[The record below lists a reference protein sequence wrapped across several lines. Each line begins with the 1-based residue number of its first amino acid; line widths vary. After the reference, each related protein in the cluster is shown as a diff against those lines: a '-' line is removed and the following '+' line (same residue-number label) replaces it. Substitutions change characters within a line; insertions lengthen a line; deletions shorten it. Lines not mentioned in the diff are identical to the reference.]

1 MANYKPNY
9 SGLLIHSKN
18 KSKNVLKK
26 VDDTIKRMIKDQVNI
41 NFNTVSLESG
51 VSKAFL
57 YKNMELRNRIE
68 MLRRQQEGLSSPK
81 QVKRNMSDASKD
93 VIIASLRNR
102 IMNLETENK
111 QLKEQL
117 KIHFGQV
124 YDDINE

>member
-1 MANYKPNY
+1 MANHKPNY
-9 SGLLIHSKN
+9 SGLLKHSKN
-18 KSKNVLKK
+18 KSKNVLNK
-26 VDDTIKRMIKDQVNI
+26 VDDTIKRMIKNQLNI

-57 YKNMELRNRIE
+57 YKNMELRNRID
-68 MLRRQQEGLSSPK
+68 MLRQQQEGLSSPK

-102 IMNLETENK
+102 ISNLEKENK

-117 KIHFGQV
+117 KINFGQL
-124 YDDINE
+124 YDEIQ